1 MADFS
6 NIKVGDKIKYY
17 PRFWG
22 DFPHVATVTKVAQ
35 KQFKDS
41 RNVIF
46 RKSDG
51 RCISSSYIYCNC
63 LIATEED
70 IAELN
75 RRKLREKM
83 LTEASVLLGMR
94 SFSHKIT
101 DEDVQAIY
109 NIINK
114 YR

>member
-6 NIKVGDKIKYY
+6 NIKVGDKVKYY
-17 PRFWG
+17 SSWFG
-22 DFPHVATVTKVAQ
+22 FLHLATVTEVTPR
-35 KQFKDS
+35 QFKDS
-41 RNVIF
+41 RDVKF

-51 RCISSSYIYCNC
+51 RCINGSCVKCSIV
-63 LIATEED
+63 TEED
-70 IAELN
+70 IAEFN
-75 RRKLREKM
+75 KRKLREKM
-83 LTEASVLLGMR
+83 LTEAGVLLGLR

>member
-6 NIKVGDKIKYY
+6 NVKVGDKIKYY
-17 PRFWG
+17 SRWG
-22 DFPHVATVTKVAQ
+22 SFLHLATVTEVTPR
-35 KQFKDS
+35 QFKDS
-41 RNVIF
+41 RNVKF

-51 RCISSSYIYCNC
+51 RCFNGSCVNC
-63 LIATEED
+63 SIVTEDE
-70 IAELN
+70 IAEFI
-75 RRKLREKM
+75 RCKLREKM
-83 LTEASVLLGMR
+83 LTEASVLLGMG
-94 SFSHKIT
+94 SFSHKVT

>member
-6 NIKVGDKIKYY
+6 NVKVGDKIKYY
-17 PRFWG
+17 PRLWG
-22 DFPHVATVTKVAQ
+22 DFPHFATVTKVTPR
-35 KQFKDS
+35 QFEDS
-41 RNVIF
+41 KKVRF

-51 RCISSSYIYCNC
+51 WCIGGSYINC
-63 LIATEED
+63 SIATEED
-70 IAELN
+70 IAESN
-75 RRKLREKM
+75 RLKLREKI
-83 LTEASVLLGMR
+83 LTEASVLLGMG

>member
-17 PRFWG
+17 PRFCG
-22 DFPHVATVTKVAQ
+22 DFPHVATVTKVTPE
-35 KQFKDS
+35 QFKDS
-41 RNVIF
+41 KNVRF

-51 RCISSSYIYCNC
+51 WCISGYYIDCS
-63 LIATEED
+63 IATEED
-70 IAELN
+70 IAEFN
-75 RRKLREKM
+75 RRNLRKKM
-83 LTEASVLLGMR
+83 LTEASALLGMG
-94 SFSHKIT
+94 SFNHKVT

>member
-6 NIKVGDKIKYY
+6 NVKVGDKIKYY
-17 PRFWG
+17 SRWWSFL
-22 DFPHVATVTKVAQ
+22 HLATVTEVTPR
-35 KQFKDS
+35 QFKDS
-41 RNVIF
+41 RNVKF

-51 RCISSSYIYCNC
+51 RCINGSCVNC
-63 LIATEED
+63 SIVTEEE
-70 IAELN
+70 IAEFN
-75 RRKLREKM
+75 RCKLREKM
-83 LTEASVLLGMR
+83 LTEASVLLGMG

>member
-17 PRFWG
+17 PRLWG
-22 DFPHVATVTKVAQ
+22 DFPHFTTVTNVTP
-35 KQFKDS
+35 KQFEDS
-41 RNVIF
+41 KKVRF

-51 RCISSSYIYCNC
+51 LCISGSYINC
-63 LIATEED
+63 SIATEED
-70 IAELN
+70 IAEFN
-75 RRKLREKM
+75 RCKLREKM
-83 LTEASVLLGMR
+83 LTEASTLLGMD
-94 SFSHKIT
+94 SFRHKVT

>member
-17 PRFWG
+17 SRWWG
-22 DFPHVATVTKVAQ
+22 NAPHFATVTKVAP
-35 KQFKDS
+35 KHFEDS
-41 RNVIF
+41 KKVKF

-51 RCISSSYIYCNC
+51 RCISSSYINC
-63 LIATEED
+63 SIATEED
-70 IAELN
+70 IAEFN

-83 LTEASVLLGMR
+83 LTETSVLLGMG

>member
-1 MADFS
+1 MVDFS

-22 DFPHVATVTKVAQ
+22 DFPHVATVTKVTP

-46 RKSDG
+46 RKSDD

-63 LIATEED
+63 SIATEED
-70 IAELN
+70 FVKQMRALNEKEIEIARQKYELKKQHLEEYPIKIN
-75 RRKLREKM
+75 YKVDCNEK
-83 LTEASVLLGMR
+83 AC
-94 SFSHKIT
+94 
-101 DEDVQAIY
+101 
-109 NIINK
+109 
-114 YR
+114 

>member
-17 PRFWG
+17 SRWWG
-22 DFPHVATVTKVAQ
+22 NVPHFATVTKVTP

-41 RNVIF
+41 TNVIF
-46 RKSDG
+46 AKSDG
-51 RCISSSYIYCNC
+51 RCINGSCVNC
-63 LIATEED
+63 SIATEED
-70 IAELN
+70 IAESN
-75 RRKLREKM
+75 RLKLRKKI
-83 LTEASVLLGMR
+83 LTEASVLLGMG
-94 SFSHKIT
+94 SFSHKVT

>member
-6 NIKVGDKIKYY
+6 NINVGDKIKYY
-17 PRFWG
+17 PRWWG
-22 DFPHVATVTKVAQ
+22 DVPHLATVTEVTP

-41 RNVIF
+41 RNVKF

-51 RCISSSYIYCNC
+51 WCISGCYIDCS
-63 LIATEED
+63 IATEED
-70 IAELN
+70 IAEFN

-83 LTEASVLLGMR
+83 LTEVSVLLGMR
-94 SFSHKIT
+94 SFSHKVT

>member
-6 NIKVGDKIKYY
+6 NIKEGDKIKYY

-22 DFPHVATVTKVAQ
+22 DFPHVATVTKVTP

-41 RNVIF
+41 KNVIF

-51 RCISSSYIYCNC
+51 WCISGCYIDCS
-63 LIATEED
+63 IATEED
-70 IAELN
+70 IAEFN
-75 RRKLREKM
+75 RRNLRKKM
-83 LTEASVLLGMR
+83 LTEASLLLGMR

>member
-6 NIKVGDKIKYY
+6 NVKVGDKIKYY
-17 PRFWG
+17 SRLWG
-22 DFPHVATVTKVAQ
+22 DFPHFTTVTKVTP
-35 KQFKDS
+35 KQFEDS
-41 RNVIF
+41 KKVRF

-51 RCISSSYIYCNC
+51 LCISGSYINC
-63 LIATEED
+63 SIATEED
-70 IAELN
+70 IAEFK
-75 RRKLREKM
+75 RCKLREKM
-83 LTEASVLLGMR
+83 LTEASTLLGMD
-94 SFSHKIT
+94 SFSHKVT

>member
-17 PRFWG
+17 SRWWC
-22 DFPHVATVTKVAQ
+22 DAPHLTTVTKVTP

-41 RNVIF
+41 KNVIF

-51 RCISSSYIYCNC
+51 RCISSSYINC
-63 LIATEED
+63 SIATEED
-70 IAELN
+70 IAESN
-75 RRKLREKM
+75 RLKLREKM
-83 LTEASVLLGMR
+83 LTEASLLLGMR
-94 SFSHKIT
+94 SFSHKVT

>member
-17 PRFWG
+17 SRWG
-22 DFPHVATVTKVAQ
+22 GFLYLVTVTEVTPR
-35 KQFKDS
+35 QFKDS
-41 RNVIF
+41 RNVKF

-51 RCISSSYIYCNC
+51 RCINGSCVNC
-63 LIATEED
+63 SIVTEED
-70 IAELN
+70 IAEFN

-83 LTEASVLLGMR
+83 LTEASILLGMR
-94 SFSHKIT
+94 SFSHKVT

>member
-17 PRFWG
+17 SRFWG
-22 DFPHVATVTKVAQ
+22 DFPHVATVTKVTP

-41 RNVIF
+41 MNVIF

-51 RCISSSYIYCNC
+51 WSINGSYIDCS
-63 LIATEED
+63 IATEED
-70 IAELN
+70 IAEFN

-94 SFSHKIT
+94 SFSHKVT

>member
-6 NIKVGDKIKYY
+6 NVKVGDKIKYY
-17 PRFWG
+17 SRWG
-22 DFPHVATVTKVAQ
+22 GFLRLATVTEVTPR
-35 KQFKDS
+35 QFKDS
-41 RNVIF
+41 KNVKF

-51 RCISSSYIYCNC
+51 RCFNGSCVNC
-63 LIATEED
+63 SIVTEEE
-70 IAELN
+70 IAEFN

-83 LTEASVLLGMR
+83 LTEASTLFGMD
-94 SFSHKIT
+94 SFSHKVT

>member
-17 PRFWG
+17 SRLRGFLYIE
-22 DFPHVATVTKVAQ
+22 TVTEVTPR
-35 KQFKDS
+35 QFKDS
-41 RNVIF
+41 RNVRF

-51 RCISSSYIYCNC
+51 WCIGGSYINC
-63 LIATEED
+63 SIATEED
-70 IAELN
+70 IAEFN

-83 LTEASVLLGMR
+83 LREAGALLSMD
-94 SFSHKIT
+94 SFSHKVT

>member
-17 PRFWG
+17 SRWWG
-22 DFPHVATVTKVAQ
+22 NVPHFATVTKVTP

-41 RNVIF
+41 KNVIF
-46 RKSDG
+46 AKSDG
-51 RCISSSYIYCNC
+51 RCIGCSYINC
-63 LIATEED
+63 SIATEED
-70 IAELN
+70 IAEFN
-75 RRKLREKM
+75 RLKLREKI
-83 LTEASVLLGMR
+83 LTEASVLLGMG
-94 SFSHKIT
+94 SFSHKVT

>member
-17 PRFWG
+17 PRWWG
-22 DFPHVATVTKVAQ
+22 NAPILTTVTKVTP

-41 RNVIF
+41 KNVKF

-51 RCISSSYIYCNC
+51 QCIDGCFTNC
-63 LIATEED
+63 SVATEED
-70 IAELN
+70 IAEFN

-83 LTEASVLLGMR
+83 LTEASVLLGMD
-94 SFSHKIT
+94 SFSHKVT

>member
-6 NIKVGDKIKYY
+6 NVKVGDKIKYY
-17 PRFWG
+17 SRWG
-22 DFPHVATVTKVAQ
+22 SFLHLATVTEVTSR
-35 KQFKDS
+35 QFKDS
-41 RNVIF
+41 RNVKF

-51 RCISSSYIYCNC
+51 RCFNDSCVNC
-63 LIATEED
+63 SIVTEEE
-70 IAELN
+70 IAEFN
-75 RRKLREKM
+75 RCKLRKKM
-83 LTEASVLLGMR
+83 LTEASILLGMG
-94 SFSHKIT
+94 SFSHKVT

>member
-6 NIKVGDKIKYY
+6 NVKVGDKIKYY
-17 PRFWG
+17 SRWG
-22 DFPHVATVTKVAQ
+22 GFLHLATVTEVTPRH
-35 KQFKDS
+35 FKDS
-41 RNVIF
+41 RNVKF

-51 RCISSSYIYCNC
+51 RCFNGSCVNC
-63 LIATEED
+63 SIVTEDE
-70 IAELN
+70 IAEFN
-75 RRKLREKM
+75 RCKLREKM
-83 LTEASVLLGMR
+83 LTEASVLLGMG
-94 SFSHKIT
+94 SFSHKVT

>member
-6 NIKVGDKIKYY
+6 NVKVGDKIKYY
-17 PRFWG
+17 SRWWC
-22 DFPHVATVTKVAQ
+22 DAPHLTTVTKVTP

-41 RNVIF
+41 KNVVF

-51 RCISSSYIYCNC
+51 RCISSSYINC
-63 LIATEED
+63 SIATEEE
-70 IAELN
+70 IAEFN
-75 RRKLREKM
+75 RLKLREKM
-83 LTEASVLLGMR
+83 LTEASVLLGMN
-94 SFSHKIT
+94 SFGHKVT

>member
-22 DFPHVATVTKVAQ
+22 DFPHVATVTEVTPR
-35 KQFKDS
+35 QFKDS
-41 RNVIF
+41 RNVKF

-51 RCISSSYIYCNC
+51 RCISLSCVNC
-63 LIATEED
+63 SIATEED
-70 IAELN
+70 IAEFN
-75 RRKLREKM
+75 KRKLREKM
-83 LTEASVLLGMR
+83 LTEASVLLGMG
-94 SFSHKIT
+94 SFSNKVS

>member
-6 NIKVGDKIKYY
+6 NVKVGDKIKYY

-22 DFPHVATVTKVAQ
+22 DFPHVATVTKVTP

-41 RNVIF
+41 RNVKF

-51 RCISSSYIYCNC
+51 RCINGSYINC
-63 LIATEED
+63 SIATEED
-70 IAELN
+70 IAEFN

-83 LTEASVLLGMR
+83 LMEASVLLGMD

>member
-22 DFPHVATVTKVAQ
+22 DLPHVATVTKITT
-35 KQFKDS
+35 KQFEDS
-41 RNVIF
+41 EKVRF

-51 RCISSSYIYCNC
+51 WCISGCYIDCS
-63 LIATEED
+63 IATEED
-70 IAELN
+70 IAEFN
-75 RRKLREKM
+75 RCKLREKM
-83 LTEASVLLGMR
+83 LTEASVLLGMG
-94 SFSHKIT
+94 SFSHKVT

>member
-17 PRFWG
+17 SRWWG
-22 DFPHVATVTKVAQ
+22 DFPHFATVTKVTP
-35 KQFKDS
+35 KQFEDS
-41 RNVIF
+41 EKVRF

-51 RCISSSYIYCNC
+51 WCISGCYSDCS
-63 LIATEED
+63 IATEED
-70 IAELN
+70 IAEFN
-75 RRKLREKM
+75 RRNLRKKM
-83 LTEASVLLGMR
+83 LTEASILLGMR
-94 SFSHKIT
+94 SFSHKVT

>member
-6 NIKVGDKIKYY
+6 NVKVGDKIKYY
-17 PRFWG
+17 SYWWC
-22 DFPHVATVTKVAQ
+22 DDPHLTIVTKVMP
-35 KQFKDS
+35 KQFEDS
-41 RNVIF
+41 DKVRF

-51 RCISSSYIYCNC
+51 WCISSSYINC
-63 LIATEED
+63 SIATEED
-70 IAELN
+70 IAEFN
-75 RRKLREKM
+75 RRKLRKKM
-83 LTEASVLLGMR
+83 LMEASVLLGMG

>member
-6 NIKVGDKIKYY
+6 DIKVGDKIKYY

-22 DFPHVATVTKVAQ
+22 DFPHIATVTKVTPR
-35 KQFKDS
+35 QFKDS
-41 RNVIF
+41 RNVKF

-51 RCISSSYIYCNC
+51 RCISSSWIYCNC
-63 LIATEED
+63 SIATEED
-70 IAELN
+70 IAEFN

-83 LTEASVLLGMR
+83 LTEASVLLGMG
-94 SFSHKIT
+94 SFSHKVT